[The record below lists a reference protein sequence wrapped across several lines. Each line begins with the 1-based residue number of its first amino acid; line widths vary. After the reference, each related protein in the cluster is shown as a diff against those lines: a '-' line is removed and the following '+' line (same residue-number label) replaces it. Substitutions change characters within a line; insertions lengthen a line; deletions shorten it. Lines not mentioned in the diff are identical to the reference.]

1 MEKNCV
7 TREHFN
13 PMRSNRDR
21 LAGIAFE
28 NFFKITEM
36 DNKCKNTN
44 KILKLPKHVIIKL
57 VSNKTAI

>member
-1 MEKNCV
+1 MTEVEKNCV

-28 NFFKITEM
+28 NFFKITE
-36 DNKCKNTN
+36 NGQ
-44 KILKLPKHVIIKL
+44 
-57 VSNKTAI
+57 